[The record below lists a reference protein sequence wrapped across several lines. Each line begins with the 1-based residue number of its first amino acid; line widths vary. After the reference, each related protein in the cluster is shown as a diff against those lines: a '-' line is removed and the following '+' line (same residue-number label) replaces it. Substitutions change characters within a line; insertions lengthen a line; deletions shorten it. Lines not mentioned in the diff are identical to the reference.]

1 MSSKIFTSSKIDPLK
16 PIWSA
21 ADWHIYIN
29 NLELLCSDNSLK
41 KKDFS
46 KRIGVVNAFRT
57 SAGRP
62 SAETIK
68 KISEIFD
75 VTTDWLMTYHDKLNY
90 NIKQEGTNYDPHGGW
105 KPRSIEQLV
114 GLPDG
119 HGMGRAVEMLA
130 RIYASR
136 NENVIRAIFANL
148 RVFCERVDQDDEIA
162 NLKREM
168 AELRDLVKNH
178 AKAHAYY
185 GEDRRSGVDRRQ
197 TDGIGPGGIER
208 RSGLDRRKTEEGNGA
223 D

>member
-1 MSSKIFTSSKIDPLK
+1 
-16 PIWSA
+16 
-21 ADWHIYIN
+21 
-29 NLELLCSDNSLK
+29 
-41 KKDFS
+41 
-46 KRIGVVNAFRT
+46 
-57 SAGRP
+57 
-62 SAETIK
+62 
-68 KISEIFD
+68 
-75 VTTDWLMTYHDKLNY
+75 
-90 NIKQEGTNYDPHGGW
+90 
-105 KPRSIEQLV
+105 
-114 GLPDG
+114 
-119 HGMGRAVEMLA
+119 MLA

-185 GEDRRSGVDRRQ
+185 GEDRRRGVDRRQ

-208 RSGLDRRKTEEGNGA
+208 RSGMDRRKTEGGNGA